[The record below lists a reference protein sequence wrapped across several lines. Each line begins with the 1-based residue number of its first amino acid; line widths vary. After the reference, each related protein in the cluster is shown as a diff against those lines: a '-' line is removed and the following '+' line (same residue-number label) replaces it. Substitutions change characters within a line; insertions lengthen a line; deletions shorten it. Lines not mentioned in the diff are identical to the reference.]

1 MLKII
6 VPILMLT
13 SAAQAGEAVGG
24 YMFIVGAIP
33 SAIAAETE
41 TDFMRKPFRT
51 RVGELSAVWSAE
63 CGADVFAWHS
73 NLISNE
79 DGPFAPD
86 MWIGILAMEPTKEAL
101 MAAMPES
108 ACVADGYITQGIVV
122 YPSSYQYCAFNEGTP
137 DYDAENC
144 D

>member
-1 MLKII
+1 MFKYVL
-6 VPILMLT
+6 PILMLT
-13 SAAQAGEAVGG
+13 GTAHAGEAVGG

-33 SAIAAETE
+33 STIPAQTE
-41 TDFMRKPFRT
+41 VDFMRKPFRS
-51 RVGELSAVWSAE
+51 RVGELSAAWSAE
-63 CGADVFAWHS
+63 CEANVFAWHS

-86 MWIGILAMEPTKEAL
+86 MWIGILAMEPTKEELLAAL
-101 MAAMPES
+101 PDS
-108 ACVADGYITQGIVV
+108 ACIADGYITQGIVV

>member
-1 MLKII
+1 MLRY
-6 VPILMLT
+6 VLPALMLT
-13 SAAQAGEAVGG
+13 GAAQAGEAVGG

-33 SAIAAETE
+33 SDIPAETE
-41 TDFMRKPFRT
+41 VDFMRKPFRE
-51 RVGELSAVWSAE
+51 RVGALSAAWSAE

-79 DGPFAPD
+79 DGPFTPD

-101 MAAMPES
+101 LAALPDS
-108 ACVADGYITQGIVV
+108 ACVAGGYIAQGIVV
-122 YPSSYQYCAFNEGTP
+122 YPSAYQYCAFNEGTP